1 MYSCQP
7 SASSNFPWALPG
19 PERVLCWGAV
29 LRWSAARPRL
39 SSHTSNSLTYYCSS
53 SFQVFFFFFFSRHL
67 AELYRAA
74 GLVYKYII
82 YISHIYK
89 PQKGQPP

>member
-19 PERVLCWGAV
+19 PERALCWGAV

-53 SFQVFFFFFFSRHL
+53 SFQVFFFFSFRVTLRSFTALL
-67 AELYRAA
+67 AW
-74 GLVYKYII
+74 YINI
-82 YISHIYK
+82 
-89 PQKGQPP
+89 